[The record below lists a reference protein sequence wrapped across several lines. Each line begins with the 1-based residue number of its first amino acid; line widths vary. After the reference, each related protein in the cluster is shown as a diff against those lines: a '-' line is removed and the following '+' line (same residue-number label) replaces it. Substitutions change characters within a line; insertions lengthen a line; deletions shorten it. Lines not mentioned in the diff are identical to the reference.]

1 MSDLTIESLQKQ
13 VDFLTLQVQKNTKTL
28 LKTGQK
34 VLEYEVNNE
43 KAKLYGENPS
53 TKRAA
58 ATATADGE
66 EEEEDEDDEPV
77 KGQDLVELVTELQT
91 QLDLLDTK
99 SIRRSANAFKT
110 NDDDYIA
117 PLPNNEGEIPPV
129 LATDAADDNTPAEK
143 TDGFP
148 ATLGQLKALSNAA
161 VERWLRYYEL
171 LPPDEA
177 ELKELFGDEI
187 VNSASSEVREAV
199 AAATAKKQL
208 SKQELD
214 AQFDDLAR
222 FLGLRV
228 RRSSS
233 AW

>member
-1 MSDLTIESLQKQ
+1 MSDPTIETLQKQ

-43 KAKLYGENPS
+43 KAKLHGGNTKQS
-53 TKRAA
+53 TAA
-58 ATATADGE
+58 GGGG
-66 EEEEDEDDEPV
+66 EDEEDEPV

-99 SIRRSANAFKT
+99 SIRRNANGFKT
-110 NDDDYIA
+110 NDDEYIA

-129 LATDAADDNTPAEK
+129 VAVDDDDNTPANT

-148 ATLGQLKALSNAA
+148 ATLGQLKALSDAV

-187 VNSASSEVREAV
+187 VNSTSSEVREAV

-228 RRSSS
+228 RRSPA